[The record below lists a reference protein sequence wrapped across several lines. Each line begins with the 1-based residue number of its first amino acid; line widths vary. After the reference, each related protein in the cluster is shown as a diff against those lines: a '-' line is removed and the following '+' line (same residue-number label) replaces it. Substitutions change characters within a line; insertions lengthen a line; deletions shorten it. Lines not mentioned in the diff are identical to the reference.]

1 MQPNWTQKTKHKLG
15 IDCMDV
21 VKDDTFIFFI
31 GCFYFILGN
40 MRPQLRSTIKA
51 IQLIALA
58 KTNHITNM
66 VSVQY
71 YSALLMIFYN

>member
-40 MRPQLRSTIKA
+40 WDHSYGLQLKPF
-51 IQLIALA
+51 
-58 KTNHITNM
+58 N
-66 VSVQY
+66 
-71 YSALLMIFYN
+71 